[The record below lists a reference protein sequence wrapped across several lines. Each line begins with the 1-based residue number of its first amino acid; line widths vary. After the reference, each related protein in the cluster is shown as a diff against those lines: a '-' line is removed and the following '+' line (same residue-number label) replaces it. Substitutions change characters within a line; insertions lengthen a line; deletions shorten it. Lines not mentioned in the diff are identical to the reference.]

1 MPPKKKS
8 DITERSVTPTK
19 KTKPVEMT
27 KQNKKR
33 ASSVA
38 PPKQDK
44 EDKKKEE
51 SKTVP
56 KGKKGNLAILIVQ
69 KRARP
74 RIQALSLKVLL
85 QHTSFSSRLM

>member
-38 PPKQDK
+38 PPK
-44 EDKKKEE
+44 
-51 SKTVP
+51 
-56 KGKKGNLAILIVQ
+56 
-69 KRARP
+69 
-74 RIQALSLKVLL
+74 
-85 QHTSFSSRLM
+85 